1 MMDLD
6 TIKHLNKKAG
16 RNAKENKIM
25 PLVFNS
31 VDMDHLNNGN
41 IIPIRSMPDLGNS
54 IPKGWNRFN
63 LGKIKKDFTYD
74 YKIYSDDNKGAG
86 AFFVDQGMGSD
97 NEPAMTVPQFIK
109 SLSELWNKNKK
120 LGYAI
125 VETGQFQVKI
135 GVFQTALIPMT
146 EEEEYRNAGIT
157 KEEINK

>member
-16 RNAKENKIM
+16 RNAKKKKIM

-31 VDMDHLNNGN
+31 VDMDKLKHND
-41 IIPIRSMPDLGNS
+41 IEPIRNMPDLGNS

-74 YKIYSDDNKGAG
+74 YKIYCDDANGSG

-120 LGYAI
+120 LGYGI

-146 EEEEYRNAGIT
+146 EEEEYKNAGIT

>member
-1 MMDLD
+1 MMDLE
-6 TIKHLNKKAG
+6 TIKDLNKKAG
-16 RNAKENKIM
+16 RNAKKKKIM
-25 PLVFNS
+25 PLVFDS
-31 VDMDHLNNGN
+31 IEMHQLNKGD
-41 IIPIRSMPDLGNS
+41 ITPIRSMPDLGDS

-63 LGKIKKDFTYD
+63 LGKIKKDFTYH

-120 LGYAI
+120 LGYGI

-135 GVFQTALIPMT
+135 GVFKLV
-146 EEEEYRNAGIT
+146 
-157 KEEINK
+157 